1 MEQDPAAAHGTGE
14 LQNIYN
20 GLEEANSILERFRN
34 RRSNAAAESAM
45 REQQKE
51 GGREREAEPTRW
63 REGRDQVL
71 QEEQQAWMDR
81 ATQRLEQVDRHLS
94 ENEDA
99 ALPVMLDAFSP
110 NHGRTWS
117 DDEDEERSSY
127 SPAPLIL
134 DLYDSNDH
142 MPAISNIKRR
152 EAVQTRRRQKF
163 VPRALHAM
171 SSVSSTVLAAVNTKP
186 QRCVGWFMELDRD
199 CDGFVSPQQMI
210 DAVLL
215 LPCRLSSESAL
226 EFVASIPNT
235 ESDDI
240 TLSSLWIA
248 LQCPDLEHAEND
260 SDGDEVSL
268 EKVFH
273 RMWRVALHLNIR

>member
-1 MEQDPAAAHGTGE
+1 MEQDPAAAHETGE
-14 LQNIYN
+14 MQNILN

-99 ALPVMLDAFSP
+99 ALPVILDAFSP

-134 DLYDSNDH
+134 DLYASTDH
-142 MPAISNIKRR
+142 MPASSDIKRR
-152 EAVQTRRRQKF
+152 EAVQTSRRRKF
-163 VPRALHAM
+163 VPRALHVM
-171 SSVSSTVLAAVNTKP
+171 SAVSSTVLAAVNTRP
-186 QRCVGWFMELDRD
+186 QGCVGWFMELDRD

-260 SDGDEVSL
+260 SDDDEVPL
-268 EKVFH
+268 ENVLH